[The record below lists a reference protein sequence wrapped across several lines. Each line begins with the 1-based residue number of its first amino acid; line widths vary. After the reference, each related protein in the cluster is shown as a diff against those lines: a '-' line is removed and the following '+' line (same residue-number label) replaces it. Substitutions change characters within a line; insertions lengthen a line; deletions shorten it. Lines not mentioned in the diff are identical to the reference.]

1 MSSYKIPQD
10 LQVLSK
16 KVTNCSVQPSVSA
29 IFNAL
34 LNEKALLNASQ
45 ALVSIPV
52 VVSIDEGKKSVMVRK
67 MSLVHKS

>member
-10 LQVLSK
+10 LQVISK

-45 ALVSIPV
+45 APV

-67 MSLVHKS
+67 MPLVHKS

>member
-1 MSSYKIPQD
+1 M
-10 LQVLSK
+10 
-16 KVTNCSVQPSVSA
+16 SA

-67 MSLVHKS
+67 MPLVHKS

>member
-10 LQVLSK
+10 LQVISK

-45 ALVSIPV
+45 APV
-52 VVSIDEGKKSVMVRK
+52 VVSIDEDKKSVMVRK
-67 MSLVHKS
+67 MPLVHKS